1 MTTLISQHMEGG
13 FWSKLLLS
21 PMMASTAWASV
32 DSGEALPA
40 NNRRAFIAGVCIT
53 VFVGDLVCTAAAL
66 FAPVT
71 LSPAAMMCMAMIAPL
86 FYILHLLGAAM
97 STSASAMLAI
107 AFLSEPLIARMAP
120 NASILIAGLGSFALI
135 ATFRKL
141 RSAP

>member
-1 MTTLISQHMEGG
+1 MEGG

-21 PMMASTAWASV
+21 PMMASTAWAAV

-40 NNRRAFIAGVCIT
+40 NNRRAFLAGVCVT
-53 VFVGDLVCTAAAL
+53 FFVGDLVCTAAAW

-86 FYILHLLGAAM
+86 FYVLHLLADAM
-97 STSASAMLAI
+97 STSASAMLAM
-107 AFLSEPLIARMAP
+107 AFFSEPLVAPMAP
-120 NASILIAGLGSFALI
+120 NASVLIAGVGSFALI

-141 RSAP
+141 